1 MYKFWQ
7 ELTNKKQHELVDV
20 DNRCDIMKTFSERK
34 IETVLEIEA
43 GSYEKTIRKI

>member
-7 ELTNKKQHELVDV
+7 ELTNKKQHELVDA
-20 DNRCDIMKTFSERK
+20 DNQYDIMKTFSERK
-34 IETVLEIEA
+34 IETVSGIEA